1 MSELYESWNDTN
13 LILSN
18 CGQLLRSTHLCAINI
33 LELLLDWKQ
42 KLWVSI
48 MLIFSVMLNRKY
60 VLLNITS
67 SVPQLPRLKLY
78 IPEMKL
84 YGCFT
89 LERSSCTISQ
99 KQEAIM
105 RCKGHSWVRNRGR
118 KRINLDCGLKSWRP
132 YNAVWSLGWPPCLAD
147 RKEWKPTLRRIIFS
161 LTTDPDK

>member
-1 MSELYESWNDTN
+1 MNVGMTPTLSFQTVDNFFGQHICVPLIFWNYFWTAN
-13 LILSN
+13 RN
-18 CGQLLRSTHLCAINI
+18 G
-33 LELLLDWKQ
+33 
-42 KLWVSI
+42 VSI
-48 MLIFSVMLNRKY
+48 MLIFSVMLNRKC

-67 SVPQLPRLKLY
+67 SVPQLPRFKLY
-78 IPEMKL
+78 IPKMKL